1 MPPASSS
8 CWPRTMGR
16 GPARTAPR
24 ITVCSG
30 CRCSRPIPALKAAH
44 RGEPVV
50 FSAVRPATP
59 VLKRGD
65 SVPPAIEAIHGAY
78 VFRAFRENGK
88 QKLVL
93 AISGG
98 QVMANVLEI
107 LPDIEERADVKIVA
121 VTSPQLYE
129 ELCQRN
135 PAKAHEILSDDERR
149 YVVTLHNG
157 WRSSS

>member
-1 MPPASSS
+1 M
-8 CWPRTMGR
+8 
-16 GPARTAPR
+16 
-24 ITVCSG
+24 
-30 CRCSRPIPALKAAH
+30 
-44 RGEPVV
+44 

-88 QKLVL
+88 PKLVL

-157 WRSSS
+157 WRGFLHPFLLPADYAQRVFGIDEFSRSGRPSEIYADAGFDPAGLRRKLVEYLR